1 MVEFTLF
8 EPELKIVFMIA
19 VSAAVFLAY
28 RAIYQIIKQ
37 SVKEY
42 RDSLELFEP
51 EKKWNSFE
59 GHGKGRK

>member
-1 MVEFTLF
+1 M
-8 EPELKIVFMIA
+8 KIAFMIA
-19 VSAAVFLAY
+19 VAVAVFLAY

-51 EKKWNSFE
+51 EKKCE
-59 GHGKGRK
+59 GHGKDRK

>member
-1 MVEFTLF
+1 MIYLFMKYLLMAVITL
-8 EPELKIVFMIA
+8 A
-19 VSAAVFLAY
+19 VILAY

-59 GHGKGRK
+59 GYREDKR

>member
-1 MVEFTLF
+1 M
-8 EPELKIVFMIA
+8 LKVIFMLAIA
-19 VSAAVFLAY
+19 LAVILAY

-42 RDSLELFEP
+42 RDSLEQFEP